1 MFVRSLPYWKVLGV
15 ALLCLA
21 VEPVMGQ
28 AQAAAKKPP
37 PACKGSSRVGWNNC
51 VGTYTTTE
59 GALYVGEFRNGK
71 YNGQGTATWPNGD
84 RYIGEF
90 RDDKFHGRASIR
102 RKRTSPMP
110 ATFATACST
119 ASERTPAPTA

>member
-90 RDDKFHGRASIR
+90 RDDKFHGQGVY
-102 RKRTSPMP
+102 TSEKNFTYAGDFRDGMFNGVGTYTSSN
-110 ATFATACST
+110 A
-119 ASERTPAPTA
+119 